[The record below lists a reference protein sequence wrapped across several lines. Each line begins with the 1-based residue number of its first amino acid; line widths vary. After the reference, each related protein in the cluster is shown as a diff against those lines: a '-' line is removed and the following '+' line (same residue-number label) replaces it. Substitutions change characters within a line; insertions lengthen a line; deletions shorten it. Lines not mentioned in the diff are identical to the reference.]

1 MKNLTL
7 TGIILLAISILL
19 FYLTS
24 PNFNLNDLQ
33 ISHIMGI
40 MAGVGIGL
48 IIGGMIGYVSKGSA
62 IKEEQRKKE
71 YKQLQKEKAELELKA
86 QQIAQRER
94 ELDQEKNNESV
105 SQLRRIFFWLLL
117 RVFVYLYLIIRQLF
131 MNFKHYN
138 QNQLVLFPYSFEDL
152 IPENHPVR
160 IVNDILEK
168 VNIDPLLKAYSKEG
182 NPSYHPV
189 MMLKVMVFAYMNNI
203 YSSRK
208 IEKALR
214 ENINFMWLSN
224 MSIVDHNTVNRFRT
238 HKLEAAFKNIFS
250 QVVLLLAEEGLVSL
264 KQVFVDG
271 TKIEAQAGRYTFV
284 WANAIKTNKEKML
297 RQLEELWKYAQSV
310 AKEEDKDPE
319 PPEFKEISKEK
330 IRQTAENINAK
341 LKGSGGKTDSDKKA
355 KAKLNYIKKNF
366 EKNLDKYEAQE
377 AILAERNSYSKTDE
391 DATFMRMKPKVREF
405 H

>member
-1 MKNLTL
+1 
-7 TGIILLAISILL
+7 
-19 FYLTS
+19 
-24 PNFNLNDLQ
+24 
-33 ISHIMGI
+33 
-40 MAGVGIGL
+40 
-48 IIGGMIGYVSKGSA
+48 
-62 IKEEQRKKE
+62 
-71 YKQLQKEKAELELKA
+71 
-86 QQIAQRER
+86 
-94 ELDQEKNNESV
+94 
-105 SQLRRIFFWLLL
+105 
-117 RVFVYLYLIIRQLF
+117 

-341 LKGSGGKTDSDKKA
+341 LKGSGGKTDSDKKP
-355 KAKLNYIKKNF
+355 
-366 EKNLDKYEAQE
+366 
-377 AILAERNSYSKTDE
+377 
-391 DATFMRMKPKVREF
+391 KPN
-405 H
+405 

>member
-1 MKNLTL
+1 
-7 TGIILLAISILL
+7 
-19 FYLTS
+19 
-24 PNFNLNDLQ
+24 
-33 ISHIMGI
+33 
-40 MAGVGIGL
+40 
-48 IIGGMIGYVSKGSA
+48 
-62 IKEEQRKKE
+62 
-71 YKQLQKEKAELELKA
+71 
-86 QQIAQRER
+86 
-94 ELDQEKNNESV
+94 
-105 SQLRRIFFWLLL
+105 
-117 RVFVYLYLIIRQLF
+117 
-131 MNFKHYN
+131 
-138 QNQLVLFPYSFEDL
+138 
-152 IPENHPVR
+152 
-160 IVNDILEK
+160 
-168 VNIDPLLKAYSKEG
+168 
-182 NPSYHPV
+182 

-330 IRQTAENINAK
+330 IRQTVESINAK
-341 LKGSGGKTDSDKKA
+341 LKGSENKTDSDKKA
-355 KAKLNYIKKNF
+355 KTKLNYIKKNF